1 MRITL
6 LAERVCTH
14 QLSYVFVNLLQVTS
28 TYNGSKSIHC
38 PNPKPP
44 FCMHHDHQDR
54 LVQRHYGKVS
64 DGKPRTLLGSFLL
77 STANVRVQRNSHE
90 VFSADSLL
98 PEAVCKGCICYK
110 PVAAVRQCAAICATV
125 FCARQLICRQA
136 NLTAYRGGNWEKTA
150 QL

>member
-1 MRITL
+1 MYPPAVL
-6 LAERVCTH
+6 RVCEFTS
-14 QLSYVFVNLLQVTS
+14 SYEYLQWK
-28 TYNGSKSIHC
+28 YNWNIHC

-44 FCMHHDHQDR
+44 FCTHHGHQNR

-98 PEAVCKGCICYK
+98 PEAVCKGCICYE
-110 PVAAVRQCAAICATV
+110 PVAVVRQCAGIWATV